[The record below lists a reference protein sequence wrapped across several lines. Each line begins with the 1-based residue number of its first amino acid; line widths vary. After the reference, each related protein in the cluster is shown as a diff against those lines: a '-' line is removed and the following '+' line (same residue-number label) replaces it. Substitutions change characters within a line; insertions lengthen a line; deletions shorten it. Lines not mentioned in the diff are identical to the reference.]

1 MNTTHQTPQE
11 SLAALSALS
20 DDALKLLSGLE
31 IRSLTENQLK
41 ALTPKQIASFSIAQL
56 ISLTKAQFLV
66 FSQEQLAELNDS
78 QKTILGRHQVNV
90 YRSLDV
96 FNDQYKEEVKNS
108 SPDSK
113 PKAHSSFET
122 HHLESSKQSAPL
134 VETREVR
141 GKAIADTL
149 AEVGVQA
156 RAVIQSESEVPQS
169 NTYSNASGNNGNQ
182 VTHSSRSNAV
192 KGLFGNTGDP
202 VVVKKSNLA
211 FEHPFIKESA
221 YESMYSKPI
230 ELPQPVL
237 VGDRLYGAKKTQVK
251 ANIERVYTPSL
262 KSICLFWACIG
273 LIASSD
279 LLINA
284 YSSENDP
291 ITIVWSN
298 ADKRTVTP
306 DTSLQEGGR
315 DTNQLGFIDSSRSLA
330 DLPLATSSNRGADV
344 QDEDA
349 RLLASLALPPESATA
364 GSSVT
369 ANSLGM
375 IPAAT
380 FSSGKVSTNLTAGP
394 NVTAN
399 SNLDSSI
406 NKGEKT
412 DGSERSQLIQQAS
425 TLSEK
430 VTPAQELSA
439 SSKPKANVTVTSGTV
454 TGTET
459 SVSMVSKLT
468 AVLTDKISKALSFD
482 NEPLKSNPNPNLN
495 KTTAPTTNPI
505 KIEDF
510 SRVDAYEPFL
520 TAPLAS
526 NSQSKLAQT
535 DLTIKKAP
543 IALTGGIGAQTDTL
557 PAQTDSVKLTSIS
570 ASNPASKFAPLKQ
583 MSKDLEILSTSAVS
597 GINRMLS
604 KVEISKLSKWMNSA
618 QLNDVTVAKSTIPNL
633 RSPSAETY
641 LGSALSAS
649 SSIGSAANGKEGF
662 QPLTVAVFDTREQN
676 HKANATTPLN
686 FQDNST
692 ITAQLFNATQD
703 LHGTAEIFNKDT
715 RPSKVVAMGSSVSMA
730 SSVSM
735 VSGNASSD
743 ADSAKAGAN
752 LDKQDKIAAS
762 SVAPVLA
769 TAPVMATTPNSTNPT
784 SAAANNSA
792 QVFTALSASPAI
804 PASSLGASSV
814 SNASANS
821 SAQLASTEK
830 SISSTLRLAQV
841 IDLSTGMPKELIK
854 DLPKVVSKV
863 SQPDKY
869 NSSSWTTMTSS
880 ADLPPRVA
888 ALGEDLIS
896 AVKHEL
902 PGGASLAKPMPYEE
916 FKLRVKE
923 AVGASPDVGI
933 ASSQV
938 GQAKAV
944 RSVALSGLLPQ
955 VSGSVNNGSRTV
967 GRDPF
972 LGTSAYTRNGA
983 EYGVTVSQ
991 LLFDF
996 GSTLFGV
1003 KSGKARE
1010 LASQELLN
1018 SKRSEQALNCIN
1030 AFIELERAKAH
1041 MNLAQQNASSRLA
1054 IVQLVKERS
1063 ELGGGSRADII
1074 RAESKYAEALSQI
1087 SITETRLNAAE
1098 AAYRAVFYS
1107 TSKVIVNGPLHEFP
1121 IDGLSKTA
1129 EELASSYPGLA
1140 QLSRLREAADMD
1152 YNSAVSKAL
1161 PSFSMVYSN
1170 NGSGYNAT
1178 NISPSTS
1185 SSVIL
1190 QVKYD
1195 FYTGGADT
1203 ARKQDAMFKSE
1214 QARNEFESGML
1225 QYQKV
1230 LSQTQAEIRNNEE
1243 LMAARR
1249 ASTNS
1254 AVDSMRAVREQ
1265 FAFNKGSLLDL
1276 ITVQESLL
1284 QAGNDLIDAKFD
1296 RALAR
1301 YRLLHLTS
1309 ELDKMFDLNYKFAI
1323 NAID

>member
-11 SLAALSALS
+11 LIAALSALN
-20 DDALKLLSGLE
+20 DDALKLLTGLE
-31 IRSLTENQLK
+31 IRSLTESQLK
-41 ALTPKQIASFSIAQL
+41 ALTPKQIATFSIAQL

-96 FNDQYKEEVKNS
+96 FNDQDKQESKNS
-108 SPDSK
+108 PPDLQ
-113 PKAHSSFET
+113 PKTHSSFET
-122 HHLESSKQSAPL
+122 HNSESSKQSAPW
-134 VETREVR
+134 VETREARV
-141 GKAIADTL
+141 KAIAETL
-149 AEVGVQA
+149 AEVSVDVSFGMRSKTESSQPIVVQKPNF
-156 RAVIQSESEVPQS
+156 ES
-169 NTYSNASGNNGNQ
+169 
-182 VTHSSRSNAV
+182 
-192 KGLFGNTGDP
+192 
-202 VVVKKSNLA
+202 
-211 FEHPFIKESA
+211 EHPFIRESA
-221 YESMYSKPI
+221 FESVYSKPI

-251 ANIERVYTPSL
+251 ANIERVYTPSI
-262 KSICLFWACIG
+262 KSIFIFWACIG
-273 LIASSD
+273 LIATSD

-284 YSSENDP
+284 YSAENDP

-306 DTSLQEGGR
+306 DTSLQEGGS
-315 DTNQLGFIDSSRSLA
+315 DTHQLGFFDSSRSLA
-330 DLPLATSSNRGADV
+330 DLPAAAASSNRSPVV

-369 ANSLGM
+369 GNSLAM

-380 FSSGKVSTNLTAGP
+380 FSSGKVGTNLTAEP
-394 NVTAN
+394 NVTPV
-399 SNLDSSI
+399 SNLDPSF
-406 NKGEKT
+406 NKGLKT
-412 DGSERSQLIQQAS
+412 DGSERSQLLPQFSTQNEKAPLGLTAS
-425 TLSEK
+425 AKPKSNAT
-430 VTPAQELSA
+430 VTPV
-439 SSKPKANVTVTSGTV
+439 NVTGA
-454 TGTET
+454 ET

-468 AVLTDKISKALSFD
+468 AVLTDKIGKALSFD
-482 NEPLKSNPNPNLN
+482 NEPSKLN
-495 KTTAPTTNPI
+495 TNRTTAPNSSSASNLSQGQNQALAATASPM
-505 KIEDF
+505 KLEDF

-520 TAPLAS
+520 TAPSAS

-543 IALTGGIGAQTDTL
+543 ISLTGATTAQAETL
-557 PAQTDSVKLTSIS
+557 PVQTNSVKSASIS
-570 ASNPASKFAPLKQ
+570 GASPASKFAPLKQ
-583 MSKDLEILSTSAVS
+583 MSKDLEMLSTSAVS

-618 QLNDVTVAKSTIPNL
+618 QLNDVTVAKSNVPNL
-633 RSPSAETY
+633 RSPSAETF
-641 LGSALSAS
+641 LGSALSANS
-649 SSIGSAANGKEGF
+649 ATGSAATGKEGF

-676 HKANATTPLN
+676 HKTNAPTPLN

-692 ITAQLFNATQD
+692 LTAQLFNASQD

-715 RPSKVVAMGSSVSMA
+715 RPSKVVAMGS
-730 SSVSM
+730 
-735 VSGNASSD
+735 D
-743 ADSAKAGAN
+743 TDSAKALAN
-752 LDKQDKIAAS
+752 LDKQDKAAAS
-762 SVAPVLA
+762 SVAPVIA
-769 TAPVMATTPNSTNPT
+769 SAPAMASVPAMASAPNSTIQT
-784 SAAANNSA
+784 SAPANNSA
-792 QVFTALSASPAI
+792 QVLTSLSAATVISATP
-804 PASSLGASSV
+804 LGASSIA
-814 SNASANS
+814 NATGNS
-821 SAQLASTEK
+821 SAQAASAEK
-830 SISSTLRLAQV
+830 SVSSTLRLAQV
-841 IDLSTGMPKELIK
+841 IDLSTGMPKDLVK

-880 ADLPPRVA
+880 TDLPPRVA

-923 AVGASPDVGI
+923 AVSASPDVGI

-1121 IDGLSKTA
+1121 IDGLHKTA

-1170 NGSGYNAT
+1170 NGSGYNAA

-1185 SSVIL
+1185 SSIIL